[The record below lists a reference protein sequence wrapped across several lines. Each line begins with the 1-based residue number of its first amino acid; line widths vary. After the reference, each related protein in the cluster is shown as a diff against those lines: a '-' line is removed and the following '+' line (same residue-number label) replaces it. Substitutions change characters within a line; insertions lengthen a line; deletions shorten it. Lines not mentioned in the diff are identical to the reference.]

1 MLKKIKSKVKKNIT
15 ERIKKM
21 EASENLFNKQIE
33 EILELD
39 KKSMESRANTDKTI
53 TELSAEIKDREVS
66 KKTNKALKE
75 YYTGEAQRASK
86 EIEKYNKIINDNL
99 DMSSKKSEIIN
110 KLIKLNSLKQIYY
123 LNKKDNNL
131 KANENINNILIKSDI
146 MKLQKKLREL
156 SKKGRRVFTS
166 QKESAKL

>member
-53 TELSAEIKDREVS
+53 TELSAEIKDREEVS

-75 YYTGEAQRASK
+75 YYTG
-86 EIEKYNKIINDNL
+86 
-99 DMSSKKSEIIN
+99 
-110 KLIKLNSLKQIYY
+110 
-123 LNKKDNNL
+123 
-131 KANENINNILIKSDI
+131 
-146 MKLQKKLREL
+146 
-156 SKKGRRVFTS
+156 
-166 QKESAKL
+166 